1 VKTGCVKIDLKMG
14 GAENA
19 GAKINRVSVRFQEI
33 AGGYF
38 LKALA
43 LVATLL
49 SVPVFIG
56 SGAKAQFPPAPGTGP
71 GLAETI
77 EAIDSASV
85 TTRILYVTAHPD
97 DESAAILTYLAR
109 GLHADVALLAL
120 TRGEG
125 GQNALGPEQAP
136 QLGLIRTQELLAAT
150 RGYGV
155 KLYFTR
161 ARDFG
166 FSKTPE
172 ETEKIWGDQVMEDMV
187 RVIRTF
193 RPNIIINNL
202 IGGHGHHVAA
212 GRLTP
217 KAVQLAADPK
227 AYPQL
232 GDDVDGLP
240 VVAWGGTK
248 NPAKLLDVDRGA
260 RKPNAYSVPVDEISP
275 LYGKS
280 YREIG
285 LDAFTNHR
293 TQGITNFIN
302 SPFLLQP
309 LGLVTESGEPLDPKI
324 LAVSLKALSKNP
336 DDPWSRAIP
345 EVTQDLEAART
356 AALALDWVTATS
368 KLAGAAKAFRQ
379 SFAGSDSLAKSD
391 HFTQDNSSVD
401 PDAVTVLT
409 TIKHL
414 DRALALTAGLR
425 ITADASRSDLVIGES
440 VAIDTKTKCRP
451 EVACEFGAPKLIGP
465 LAEDS
470 VPAPDQKADIDAL
483 GQKQLVITVKKV
495 PISSDAVAILPEPP
509 ALVSIQQP
517 AKIFGFELRFQQP
530 VTHITATTMRAER
543 IPLRVVPAYT
553 LSVEPP
559 QVVEVLAK
567 EKMPLEVLLRV
578 HSYATQPGKISV
590 GLQVPNGWTSSAPVS
605 LEFSG
610 AGDQYARLKVS
621 AQGKLTAG
629 NYTISAFAMRGEE
642 KFTSTV
648 EPLVSM
654 PQLLWTSPAE
664 CVVHAFDVNV
674 PANLHVG
681 YISAESEPVPEALS
695 RLGIRVDALDAAAL
709 NFGDLSKFD
718 AIVVGVRAYEL
729 RPELPG
735 ANQRLLDYVSQ
746 GGTLVVQYQRDFA
759 WDKFQYAPYPAKI
772 DGSGGPLPRI
782 TDENAEV
789 KFLKP
794 DDPLLNVPNK
804 ITPQDFQGWIQE
816 RGLYFWTQFD
826 PKYTPLLSMHDPN
839 EADLNGGLVYTR
851 YGKGM
856 YTYTGLAF
864 FRQLPEGVPGA
875 YRLFVNLLSATH
887 EESARK

>member
-1 VKTGCVKIDLKMG
+1 VKIG
-14 GAENA
+14 RV
-19 GAKINRVSVRFQEI
+19 KIGPVKIEGVKDGRVKVSVRNVG
-33 AGGYF
+33 ARYF
-38 LKALA
+38 LRTLA
-43 LVATLL
+43 IAVALL

-56 SGAKAQFPPAPGTGP
+56 AGAKAQFPPAPGTGP

-77 EAIDSASV
+77 EAIDSAAI

-193 RPNIIINNL
+193 RPNIVINNL

-227 AYPQL
+227 AYLQVAT
-232 GDDVDGLP
+232 DIDGLP
-240 VVAWGGTK
+240 LSAWGPNG
-248 NPAKLLDVDRGA
+248 NPVKVFDVDRGG
-260 RKPNAYSVPVDEISP
+260 RKPNSYLLPVDDVSP

-293 TQGITNFIN
+293 TQGITGFIN
-302 SPFLLQP
+302 SPFLSLP
-309 LGLVTESGEPLDPKI
+309 YGLVAESGEPFDPKI
-324 LAVSLKALSKNP
+324 LAVHLE
-336 DDPWSRAIP
+336 DWSADKRVAQIAK
-345 EVTQDLEAART
+345 DIRT
-356 AALALDWVTATS
+356 ARDAVFALDWKIAAQGLAHAQTLLIPAVPDLYAPTKS
-368 KLAGAAKAFRQ
+368 GSSDPQDFDYWKLSER
-379 SFAGSDSLAKSD
+379 L
-391 HFTQDNSSVD
+391 N
-401 PDAVTVLT
+401 
-409 TIKHL
+409 
-414 DRALALTAGLR
+414 RAMAMTAGLNLS
-425 ITADASRSDLVIGES
+425 ADANRNDLVVGED
-440 VAIDTKTKCRP
+440 VEIVTKQKCRP
-451 EVACEFGAPKLIGP
+451 EISCGFAPNKLQGP
-465 LAEDS
+465 SAATTGVLEETKRAGEAAGQ
-470 VPAPDQKADIDAL
+470 VTLTAVVHAPPAKLDP
-483 GQKQLVITVKKV
+483 
-495 PISSDAVAILPEPP
+495 AVVVLPEPP
-509 ALVSIQQP
+509 SLAVIAQP
-517 AKIFGFELRFQQP
+517 VTIFGYQFQFHQP

-567 EKMPLEVLLRV
+567 EKMPLEILLRV
-578 HSYATQPGKISV
+578 HSYATQPGKIRV
-590 GLQVPNGWTSSAPVS
+590 GLQVANGWTTSAPVP

-610 AGDQYARLKVS
+610 SGDQYARLKVS

-629 NYTISAFAMRGEE
+629 NYTISAYAMRGEE

-654 PQLLWTSPAE
+654 PQLLWTSPAA
-664 CVVHAFDVNV
+664 CVVHAFDVKV

-709 NFGDLSKFD
+709 NFGDLAKFD

-729 RPELPG
+729 RLELPG

-759 WDKFQYAPYPAKI
+759 WDRFQYAPYPAKI

-794 DDPLLNVPNK
+794 ADPLLNVPNK
-804 ITPQDFQGWIQE
+804 IAPQDFQGWIQE

-826 PKYTPLLSMHDPN
+826 SKYTPLLTMHDPN
-839 EADLNGGLVYTR
+839 EPDLNGGLVYAH

-856 YTYTGLAF
+856 YIYTGLAF

-887 EESARK
+887 EETARK

>member
-1 VKTGCVKIDLKMG
+1 VKTGRVKIALKIG
-14 GAENA
+14 GATNA
-19 GAKINRVSVRFQEI
+19 GAKINRVSVRFQNI
-33 AGGYF
+33 TGGYF
-38 LKALA
+38 LKTLA
-43 LVATLL
+43 LLAMLL
-49 SVPVFIG
+49 SVPVFVG

-77 EAIDSASV
+77 EAIDSAAV

-187 RVIRTF
+187 RVVRTF
-193 RPNIIINNL
+193 RPNIVINNL

-227 AYPQL
+227 AYVQVAT
-232 GDDVDGLP
+232 DIDGLP
-240 VVAWGGTK
+240 LSAWGPNG
-248 NPAKLLDVDRGA
+248 NPVKVFDVDRGGH
-260 RKPNAYSVPVDEISP
+260 KPNSYLLPVDDVSP

-293 TQGITNFIN
+293 TQGITGFIN
-302 SPFLLQP
+302 SPFLSLP
-309 LGLVTESGEPLDPKI
+309 YGLVSESGESFDPKI
-324 LAVSLKALSKNP
+324 LSVSLQQWSSDKGGAWP
-336 DDPWSRAIP
+336 DSAQKIAQN
-345 EVTQDLEAART
+345 VHAAHD
-356 AALALDWVTATS
+356 AALALDWPS
-368 KLAGAAKAFRQ
+368 AAKDLSAASQ
-379 SFAGSDSLAKSD
+379 LLAPAVPEKSSA
-391 HFTQDNSSVD
+391 TKSNRVD
-401 PDAVTVLT
+401 AETFDVWQLQGR
-409 TIKHL
+409 L
-414 DRALALTAGLR
+414 DRALALAAGLKVS
-425 ITADASRSDLVIGES
+425 ADANRSDLVVGED
-440 VAIDTKTKCRP
+440 VEIVTKQKCRP
-451 EVACEFGAPKLIGP
+451 DMSCGFAQNKLQGP
-465 LAEDS
+465 S
-470 VPAPDQKADIDAL
+470 PATTGILEETKRSGEAAGQVTLTAVVHPPPTQPDPA
-483 GQKQLVITVKKV
+483 
-495 PISSDAVAILPEPP
+495 AVILPEPP
-509 ALVSIQQP
+509 SLAVIAQP
-517 AKIFGFELRFQQP
+517 VTIFGYQFQFRQP

-543 IPLRVVPAYT
+543 IPLRIVPAYT
-553 LSVEPP
+553 LSMEPP

-567 EKMPLEVLLRV
+567 EKMPLEILLRV
-578 HSYATQPGKISV
+578 HSYATQPGKINV
-590 GLQVPNGWTSSAPVS
+590 GLQVPNGWTSSASVP

-629 NYTISAFAMRGEE
+629 NYTISAYAMRGEE

-674 PANLHVG
+674 PPNLHVG
-681 YISAESEPVPEALS
+681 YISAESEPVPEALF
-695 RLGIRVDALDAAAL
+695 RLGIRVDALDAAAV

-718 AIVVGVRAYEL
+718 AVVVGVRAYEL
-729 RPELPG
+729 RTELPG

-746 GGTLVVQYQRDFA
+746 GGALIVQYQRDFA
-759 WDKFQYAPYPAKI
+759 WDRFQYAPYPAKI

-804 ITPQDFQGWIQE
+804 ITAQDFQGWVQE

-826 PKYTPLLSMHDPN
+826 PKYTPLLSMHDPG
-839 EADLNGGLVYTR
+839 EPDLNGGLVYTH
-851 YGKGM
+851 YGKGI
-856 YTYTGLAF
+856 YIYTGLAF

-875 YRLFVNLLSATH
+875 YRILVNLLSATR
-887 EESARK
+887 ESPAQKASAPR

>member
-1 VKTGCVKIDLKMG
+1 VRIGLGKYFVRMAVLLAALLGGPFFMG
-14 GAENA
+14 A
-19 GAKINRVSVRFQEI
+19 
-33 AGGYF
+33 
-38 LKALA
+38 
-43 LVATLL
+43 
-49 SVPVFIG
+49 
-56 SGAKAQFPPAPGTGP
+56 GAKAQFPAAPGTGP
-71 GLAETI
+71 GLAETV
-77 EAIDSASV
+77 EAIDAAAV

-193 RPNIIINNL
+193 RPNIVINNL

-217 KAVQLAADPK
+217 KAAVLAADPK
-227 AYPQL
+227 AYAQIT
-232 GDDVDGLP
+232 DDAEGLP
-240 VVAWGGTK
+240 LFAWGPMGSGVK
-248 NPAKLLDVDRGA
+248 VLDVDRGA
-260 RKPNAYSVPVDEISP
+260 HKPNSYVLPVDDVSP

-293 TQGITNFIN
+293 TQGITGFIN
-302 SPFLLQP
+302 SPFLSVP
-309 LGLVTESGEPLDPKI
+309 YGLVAESGEAFDPKT
-324 LAVSLKALSKNP
+324 LAVSLSR
-336 DDPWSRAIP
+336 DPGDKSGTWP
-345 EVTQDLEAART
+345 AAAQKLT
-356 AALALDWVTATS
+356 EEIHAAHNAALALDWQAAAKNLAAACQILKPLVPEKSSAAKSNSGGSETFGLWKTTERLNRALALAAGLKVGADANRSDLVVGEDVEIVTKQKCRPEISCEFATS
-368 KLAGAAKAFRQ
+368 KLQGPWPAKAGVLRE
-379 SFAGSDSLAKSD
+379 SKRSAEAGG
-391 HFTQDNSSVD
+391 Q
-401 PDAVTVLT
+401 VT
-409 TIKHL
+409 
-414 DRALALTAGLR
+414 
-425 ITADASRSDLVIGES
+425 ITAVVS
-440 VAIDTKTKCRP
+440 P
-451 EVACEFGAPKLIGP
+451 P
-465 LAEDS
+465 
-470 VPAPDQKADIDAL
+470 PAMPDPAM
-483 GQKQLVITVKKV
+483 V
-495 PISSDAVAILPEPP
+495 ILPEAPSLAVIAQP
-509 ALVSIQQP
+509 VSI
-517 AKIFGFELRFQQP
+517 FGYQFQFRQP

-543 IPLRVVPAYT
+543 IPLRIVPAYT
-553 LSVEPP
+553 LAVEPA

-567 EKMPLEVLLRV
+567 EKMPLEILLRV
-578 HSYATQPGKISV
+578 HSYATQPGKVSV
-590 GLQVPNGWTSSAPVS
+590 ALKVPDGWTSSKPVA
-605 LEFSG
+605 LEFPG
-610 AGDQYARLKVS
+610 AGDQYARLTVS
-621 AQGKLTAG
+621 SQGELAAG
-629 NYTISAFAMRGEE
+629 NYTIGAYAQRDEE
-642 KFTSTV
+642 KFSSTV

-681 YISAESEPVPEALS
+681 YISAESEPIPEALA
-695 RLGIRVDALDAAAL
+695 RLGIRVDALDADAL
-709 NFGDLSKFD
+709 NFGDLAKFD

-729 RPELPG
+729 RPELAG
-735 ANQRLLDYVSQ
+735 ANQRLLEYVSG

-759 WDKFQYAPYPAKI
+759 WDKFQFAPYPAKI

-794 DDPLLNVPNK
+794 DDPLLNTPNK
-804 ITPQDFQGWIQE
+804 ISAQDFQGWVQE
-816 RGLYFWTQFD
+816 RGLYFWSQFD
-826 PKYTPLLSMHDPN
+826 PQYTALLAMHDPG
-839 EADLNGGLVYTR
+839 EADLNGGLVYAR

-856 YTYTGLAF
+856 YIYTALAF

-875 YRLFVNLLSATH
+875 YRLFVNLLSAGQKQNPAH
-887 EESARK
+887 QSAQAPQK